1 VFQAAEKT
9 LENIQPPL
17 SAISTN
23 LSPVIEKEEMIVVK
37 VTEKPAARARSKPKV
52 ETKVVNGK
60 TKRTQQTT
68 KKEKKST
75 KKDVV
80 IEVDEPTYC
89 FCNRISF
96 GKVGN
101 RPFLQ
106 SALVLMICTDDRMRQ
121 PQLQARMGQ

>member
-68 KKEKKST
+68 KKEKKIAFA
-75 KKDVV
+75 
-80 IEVDEPTYC
+80 IESPLA
-89 FCNRISF
+89 RLAIA
-96 GKVGN
+96 
-101 RPFLQ
+101 PFSSLH
-106 SALVLMICTDDRMRQ
+106 SYS
-121 PQLQARMGQ
+121 